1 MSNQTAFNDLHRF
14 DLRHRRWSNSTIIT
28 KGTKPLPRGSA
39 SMIRYDDKF
48 LLFGGYCPSTY
59 RHAHNY
65 ASDRY
70 QFYNDLFSF
79 DPITSTWTEIKT
91 TNSKIPE
98 ERASHSA
105 IKQGQYMI
113 IFGGISKRTS

>member
-1 MSNQTAFNDLHRF
+1 MSNQTAFNDLYRF
-14 DLRHRRWSNSTIIT
+14 DLRNRCWLNSTIIT

-39 SMIRYDDKF
+39 SMIRYDGRL

-59 RHAHNY
+59 HFAHNY
-65 ASDRY
+65 PSNRY
-70 QFYNDLFSF
+70 QFYNDLFSYN
-79 DPITSTWTEIKT
+79 PATSTWSEIKFT
-91 TNSKIPE
+91 DTKIPE

-105 IKQGQYMI
+105 IVQGHCMI